1 MSLLNK
7 LLHFVLILSKQYNID
22 ETHSISHSLN
32 VLNFAHNILESE
44 KRRNPSL
51 ENQELIIYVS
61 AAIHDMCDKK
71 YINQDE
77 GLGRIEEFL
86 DGKLEEFEINSIKS
100 IISTMSYSTV
110 KKNGFPE
117 LGDLQHAYHIVRE
130 ADLLS
135 AYDFDRCMLYNIHK
149 QVDVDKS
156 SELKLYDA
164 YTNAHDLF
172 QNRVLRHYK
181 DGLFITEY
189 SKSHYLP
196 LQIESVRRMN
206 SWSSIMKKP
215 FL

>member
-1 MSLLNK
+1 MSLLNT
-7 LLHFVLILSKQYNID
+7 LLHFVLVLSKQYNID

-44 KRRNPSL
+44 KRRNPTL
-51 ENQELIIYVS
+51 ENQERIIYVS

-71 YINQDE
+71 YMNQEE
-77 GLGRIEEFL
+77 GLLKIDDFL
-86 DGKLEEFEINSIKS
+86 EDKLEESEINAVKS

-110 KKNGFPE
+110 KRCGFPE

-156 SELKLYDA
+156 TELKMSEA
-164 YTNAHDLF
+164 FTNARDLF
-172 QNRVLRHYK
+172 QNRVLRHEK
-181 DGLFITEY
+181 DGLFITDY

-196 LQIESVRRMN
+196 LHIDAVKRMN
-206 SWSSIMKKP
+206 TWSNIIKKP

>member
-1 MSLLNK
+1 
-7 LLHFVLILSKQYNID
+7 
-22 ETHSISHSLN
+22 
-32 VLNFAHNILESE
+32 
-44 KRRNPSL
+44 
-51 ENQELIIYVS
+51 
-61 AAIHDMCDKK
+61 MCDKK
-71 YINQDE
+71 YMDQDE
-77 GLGRIEEFL
+77 GIKRINEFL
-86 DGKLEEFEINSIKS
+86 EDKLEIDEIDAVKR

-110 KKNGFPE
+110 KQNGFPE
-117 LGDLQHAYHIVRE
+117 LYEYQMAYHVVRE

-156 SELKLYDA
+156 SELKLFDA

-172 QNRVLRHYK
+172 QNRVLRHHK